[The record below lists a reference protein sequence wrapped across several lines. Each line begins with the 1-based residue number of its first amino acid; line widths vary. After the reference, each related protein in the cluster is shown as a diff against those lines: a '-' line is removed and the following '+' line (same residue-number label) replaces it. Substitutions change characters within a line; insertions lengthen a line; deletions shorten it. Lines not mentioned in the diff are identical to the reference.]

1 MKLPSY
7 AYGQWIEGSGVP
19 TPLKSAVTG
28 EQIYEADS
36 SGINFNQMLE
46 YGRTVGGI
54 NIRKY
59 TFHQRALMLKELAKH
74 LTERKELFYKLS
86 YFTGATKNDSWFDI
100 DGGFGTLFAY
110 ASKGRK
116 ELPNQTVFIDGGTEV
131 LSKGGTFVGR
141 HICVPLEGVSVH
153 INAFNFPVWGMLEK
167 FAPSFLAGMPCII
180 KPATSTSY
188 VAQKVAEVIIASKI
202 LPEGS
207 LQIICGSV
215 GNLFDHLSL
224 QDVVTFTGSHSTG
237 AKLRQHKNIIEHS
250 IRFNMETDSLNCC
263 VLGEDAAPDSEEFSL
278 FVKEVVRE
286 LTTKA
291 GQRCTAIR
299 RIIVPND
306 RVQDVITAL
315 QKRLAGVVIG
325 DPILDEVRMGPLVD
339 KHQQAEV
346 VERVKELSRTSEK
359 VFESNVELKQ
369 NGHSLEHGAFF
380 RPTLMYCS
388 QPSAS
393 SEPHDIEAFGP
404 VSTVM
409 GYANMDDAINLV
421 RRGRGSLVGSFF
433 SNNDA
438 FCKMFALGIAPY
450 HGRILIL
457 NRYCAKE
464 STGHGS
470 PMPQMVHGGPGR
482 AGGGEELGGIRSVLH
497 YMQRTALQGS
507 PTTLAAIYGEYTVG
521 GKTHTDGIHPFKKY
535 FDDLVI
541 GDSLLTK
548 TRVITLED
556 IEKFADL
563 SGDHFYAHMDD
574 DLARRSIFD
583 KRVAHGYFILSA
595 AAGLFVEPG
604 LVPVLANYGLEGLR
618 FITPVYPG
626 DTIQVRLTVKSTR
639 PKEGEHQGVVEWDV
653 IVGNQHNEQVAI
665 YTLLTLVAKR
675 QRTIEYL

>member
-7 AYGQWIEGSGVP
+7 AYGHWIEGKGKPSGIYH
-19 TPLKSAVTG
+19 AVTG
-28 EQIYEADS
+28 EHIFDAS
-36 SGINFNQMLE
+36 SEGLDFNQMLE
-46 YGRTVGGI
+46 YGRTVGGV
-54 NIRKY
+54 NIRKL
-59 TFHQRALMLKELAKH
+59 TFHQRALMLKELAKY
-74 LTERKELFYKLS
+74 LTERKESFYTLS
-86 YFTGATKNDSWFDI
+86 YCTGATRNDSWFDI
-100 DGGFGTLFAY
+100 DGGFGTLFAF

-116 ELPNQTVFIDGGTEV
+116 ELPNQKVYIDGNTEM

-141 HICVPLEGVSVH
+141 HICVPLEGVALH

-180 KPATSTSY
+180 KPATSTSFL
-188 VAQKVAEVIIASKI
+188 AQKVVEEIIASRI

-215 GNLFDHLSL
+215 GDLFDHLTM

-237 AKLRQHKNIIEHS
+237 TKLRQHKNIISHS
-250 IRFNMETDSLNCC
+250 IRFNMEADSLNCC

-278 FVKEVVRE
+278 FIKEAARE

-299 RIIVPND
+299 RIIVPNS
-306 RVQDVITAL
+306 RVTDVISAL
-315 QKRLAGVVIG
+315 QKRLSSVIVG
-325 DPILDEVRMGPLVD
+325 DPILEDVRMGPLVGRD
-339 KHQQAEV
+339 QVAEV
-346 VERVKELSRTSEK
+346 TARVAELSRTSEK
-359 VFESNVELKQ
+359 AFEYQGQFKK
-369 NGHSLEHGAFF
+369 NGHSIEHGAFF
-380 RPTLMYCS
+380 RPTLMHCS
-388 QPSAS
+388 KPLSS

-409 GYANMDDAINLV
+409 GYGSTDEAIELV
-421 RRGRGSLVGSFF
+421 RRGKGSLVGSFF
-433 SNNDA
+433 SNDDSL
-438 FCKMFALGIAPY
+438 CRDFALGIAPY
-450 HGRILIL
+450 HGRIMMV
-457 NRYCAKE
+457 NRYSAKE

-482 AGGGEELGGIRSVLH
+482 AGGGEELGGIRSVMH

-507 PTTLAAIYGEYTVG
+507 PTTLGKIYGEYTVG
-521 GKTHTDGIHPFKKY
+521 AETHTDGVHPFKKY

-548 TRVITLED
+548 TRTITLED
-556 IEKFADL
+556 VEKFADL

-583 KRVAHGYFILSA
+583 KRVAHGYFVLSA

-604 LVPVLANYGLEGLR
+604 FVPVMANYGLEGLR
-618 FITPVYPG
+618 FIKPVYPG
-626 DTIQVRLTVKSTR
+626 DTIQVRLTVKSIR
-639 PKEGEHQGVVEWDV
+639 PKEGENQGVVEWDV
-653 IVGNQHNEQVAI
+653 IVFNQMDEQVAV

-675 QRTIEYL
+675 